1 MKKYFEHV
9 STVGC
14 ALLVILPFL
23 YGGWFLSGR
32 YKNEKIECL
41 KKYPGEETHYNVLSG
56 CWYWSER
63 QQKMIKPG
71 DYQEKLLIK
80 QEKRPLTTE
89 EILTKYGAELIEE

>member
-1 MKKYFEHV
+1 MKKYFEYV
-9 STVGC
+9 MMIGYGILIV
-14 ALLVILPFL
+14 LPFI

-41 KKYPGEETHYNVLSG
+41 KKYPGTETHYNVLSG

-71 DYQEKLLIK
+71 DYKERELISTEEKQIK
-80 QEKRPLTTE
+80 QDTLKQMFMEGT
-89 EILTKYGAELIEE
+89 I

>member
-9 STVGC
+9 TIVGW

-32 YKNEKIECL
+32 YKNDKIECL
-41 KKYPGEETHYNVLSG
+41 KTYPGEETHYNVLSG

-63 QQKMIKPG
+63 QQKMIKT
-71 DYQEKLLIK
+71 DDSKEY
-80 QEKRPLTTE
+80 
-89 EILTKYGAELIEE
+89 ELIEEEKRRSESEELISSWDSYKDSK